1 MSIDELWATILKQSS
16 PSTAVS
22 SSKTVVFLG
31 DSLCGKRTL
40 LSKFCGQDGEIYR
53 GHGLGYDYLPVKS
66 KDDDDLGQ
74 LSIYSIDAAAPLRAQ
89 IKAALPNKSTLED
102 SIIVI
107 AVDLSKPWLVL
118 ECLAKWIKEVKEHKD
133 QWLELSGGERND
145 MADNFQKKWLKAGQF
160 EELPEGALSDNLGVE
175 IVVVGLKSDALQGV
189 LNDEGM
195 TEKHADLL
203 QFQLRKKCLEIGAS
217 LIYASV
223 KEPRTVE
230 TLKAY
235 VLKRLYDVESD
246 ILQARGV
253 SREAL
258 FIPIGWESEKRV
270 NLLQEGA
277 GLPDEIPI
285 PQQKI
290 YNFEQEI
297 EPEDEQKSLQRV
309 AEILE
314 QAASKNPT
322 AAAAMT
328 KSRLNSSA
336 SASPGGA
343 QLPRP
348 SAAGLNASISG
359 SPGGKMGAMP
369 SPGSGQHSERMLADF
384 FNQLLL
390 KKGPAGAANSPK
402 PGTPGAAA
410 KK

>member
-1 MSIDELWATILKQSS
+1 M
-16 PSTAVS
+16 
-22 SSKTVVFLG
+22 
-31 DSLCGKRTL
+31 
-40 LSKFCGQDGEIYR
+40 
-53 GHGLGYDYLPVKS
+53 
-66 KDDDDLGQ
+66 
-74 LSIYSIDAAAPLRAQ
+74 
-89 IKAALPNKSTLED
+89 
-102 SIIVI
+102 
-107 AVDLSKPWLVL
+107 
-118 ECLAKWIKEVKEHKD
+118 
-133 QWLELSGGERND
+133 
-145 MADNFQKKWLKAGQF
+145 
-160 EELPEGALSDNLGVE
+160 
-175 IVVVGLKSDALQGV
+175 
-189 LNDEGM
+189 
-195 TEKHADLL
+195 
-203 QFQLRKKCLEIGAS
+203 
-217 LIYASV
+217 
-223 KEPRTVE
+223 
-230 TLKAY
+230 
-235 VLKRLYDVESD
+235 
-246 ILQARGV
+246 
-253 SREAL
+253 
-258 FIPIGWESEKRV
+258 KRV

-277 GLPDEIPI
+277 GLPDEIPV

-297 EPEDEQKSLQRV
+297 DPEDEQKSLQRV